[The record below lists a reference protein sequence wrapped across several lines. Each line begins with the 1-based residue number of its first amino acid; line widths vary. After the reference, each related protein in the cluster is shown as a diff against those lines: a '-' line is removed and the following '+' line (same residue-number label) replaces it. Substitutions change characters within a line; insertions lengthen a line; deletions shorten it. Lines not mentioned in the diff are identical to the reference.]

1 MTDTPVMPVHMQ
13 RVGFDPPPE
22 LARLRADEGVL
33 KVVTPFGLH
42 AWLVTRYDDVR
53 MVLSDPERFSNA
65 RTDFPFA
72 GQLQLSREE
81 IAQRRAG
88 QLLAMDPP
96 EHTRLRR
103 MLTPEF
109 TVRRIRRLAPRI
121 EEIVDSHLDA
131 IEKEG
136 PPADLVSEF
145 ALPIPSL
152 VICELL
158 GVPYSEREQF
168 QRRTR
173 KQLDLSV
180 PMPERLQLQRESRT
194 FMEEQVARAKAAP
207 GDDMLGMLIREHGD
221 ELTND
226 ALVGVALLLLVAGH
240 ETTANMLG
248 LGTLALLRHPEQLAA
263 VRDDPAAVEPAVEEL
278 LRWLSIVPQGIL
290 RTTTTEVTLAGQ
302 TIPAGDR
309 PRPGA
314 GRGPRPVRHHPRRD
328 GTRGLRARSAPLP
341 GRTAG
346 SHGDEDGVPRPVAA
360 LPGTRPRG
368 PVRGGPLPA
377 APLHPRA
384 AVAARHLVREVDRRW
399 RSSPTARS
407 ASVPGTASSPRRRS
421 STRTTRWASSSC

>member
-13 RVGFDPPPE
+13 RMGFDPPPE

-53 MVLSDPERFSNA
+53 TVLSDPERFSNA

-72 GQLQLSREE
+72 GQMQLSREE

-173 KQLDLSV
+173 KQLGLSV

-290 RTTTTEVTLAGQ
+290 RTTTTEVTLAGE
-302 TIPAGDR
+302 TIPAGELVAVSLLAADR
-309 PRPGA
+309 DPALVEDPDRF
-314 GRGPRPVRHHPRRD
+314 D
-328 GTRGLRARSAPLP
+328 TTRGAMGHVAFGHGLHHCLGAPLARMEM
-341 GRTAG
+341 RTAFPALLRRFPELDLAVPFEEV
-346 SHGDEDGVPRPVAA
+346 SFRPHHFIHGLQSLPV
-360 LPGTRPRG
+360 T
-368 PVRGGPLPA
+368 
-377 APLHPRA
+377 
-384 AVAARHLVREVDRRW
+384 W
-399 RSSPTARS
+399 
-407 ASVPGTASSPRRRS
+407 
-421 STRTTRWASSSC
+421 